1 MRGSIMPHTG
11 IFELRAVHREEGGC
25 TPLVHW

>member
-11 IFELRAVHREEGGC
+11 SLELRAVHWEEGGC